1 MSVVANYRSVGHS
14 LHHSVEVER
23 TGSLAR
29 WKFTEALQPLPNI
42 SRRRS
47 QNEDVVDKP
56 ATVVDALLTT
66 SLRTRLPSFF
76 TRQALLGACPLRT
89 EGQGLFNSRVT
100 FIGLPGK

>member
-56 ATVVDALLTT
+56 ASIIDTLIVTT
-66 SLRTRLPSFF
+66 FEGITSQVGDEGGTQFHKRLPPDLEAVSV
-76 TRQALLGACPLRT
+76 
-89 EGQGLFNSRVT
+89 LF
-100 FIGLPGK
+100 